1 MVVRL
6 QSSLGNNVKQVDADD
21 FNINNLYLAKIT
33 KVNYKYQTVE
43 FQTKNTYAG
52 QVKGSDGKYSAP
64 IPKSFI
70 GKTPEGVY
78 FGEVPLIT
86 PGSTALVG
94 FINGEGSRPIVLNV
108 YGDSDVNKLITP
120 TPIDSGDFS
129 NEDIF
134 RYGSAMYKLYPSLTY
149 DFIDGEGTVIKTFN
163 GKSFFTINS
172 NEDEQEQATD
182 FYTGTSY
189 GDLYPSHDRRGDLV
203 EPRNQRAPKML
214 FKHQGDIGEDNHITT
229 IFIGEDGTYRVSN
242 MDTEKQKRTTQEIS
256 NNNYRVKHEGDSL
269 LLDEGQVWVEYGI
282 DSETNS
288 FYIKNDNNKFEF
300 TDKGILVNERPILD
314 ALDDSIQNSSKE
326 LEEIKKQIEDIDNML
341 STVGKENIEELI
353 KDTKNAIE
361 VSKKATDDVN
371 LMNTRISD
379 VSSRAEGIIQQFQD
393 FRDKTYKEFY
403 EDASKVINSYNQE
416 FEPLKNDVT
425 TIKKKIN
432 SYDTNDLPD
441 IYERLNTIESKSFNT
456 DSSEE
461 SSHEERISNL
471 ENNYTTIN
479 STVDYI
485 DKLSRSLNDKK
496 IPSLEDRIYTLEKGS
511 NNSSNAISFFNSL
524 GYKGSINELLG
535 FIENDKLISKDID
548 IEFKRNS
555 TESYKGRDY
564 GVDEPIYDLNGL
576 LIRSTKSETATIKLD
591 KYINTEATCYFTFES
606 SNRRMSRQV
615 LLEMSTLKFGID
627 EDFNFYVDVNG
638 KTFTYNT
645 SWNPASWK
653 SYDIVLKWSNNS
665 NTVTLFVNN
674 SNSGFLDFG
683 GYKMPDTKEIK
694 LNTEFDGAVKEIY
707 VYDKYIKDRYI

>member
-43 FQTKNTYAG
+43 FQTRNTYAG

-94 FINGEGSRPIVLNV
+94 FVNGEGSRPIVLNV

-120 TPIDSGDFS
+120 VPIDSGDFS
-129 NEDIF
+129 NEEIF

-172 NEDEQEQATD
+172 NEDEQSQATD

-189 GDLYPSHDRRGDLV
+189 GDLYPSHDRKGDLV

-214 FKHQGDIGEDNHITT
+214 LKHQGEDNHITT
-229 IFIGEDGTYRVSN
+229 VFINEDGTYRVSY

-314 ALDDSIQNSSKE
+314 ALDDSIQNSSEE
-326 LEEIKKQIEDIDNML
+326 LKDIKKQLEEIDNML

-353 KDTKNAIE
+353 RDTKNAIE

-393 FRDKTYKEFY
+393 FRDKTYREFY
-403 EDASKVINSYNQE
+403 EDASRVINSYNQD
-416 FEPLKNDVT
+416 FIPLKNDVNYLKNKVNTYDNT
-425 TIKKKIN
+425 TLPEIKDRVKKLEDKPIEN
-432 SYDTNDLPD
+432 ASKISFKDY
-441 IYERLNTIESKSFNT
+441 LNTIGF
-456 DSSEE
+456 
-461 SSHEERISNL
+461 
-471 ENNYTTIN
+471 
-479 STVDYI
+479 
-485 DKLSRSLNDKK
+485 
-496 IPSLEDRIYTLEKGS
+496 KGS
-511 NNSSNAISFFNSL
+511 E
-524 GYKGSINELLG
+524 NELLG
-535 FIENDKLISKDID
+535 FIERDKLQVSTLD
-548 IEFKRNS
+548 IEFKRSN
-555 TESYKGRDY
+555 EEEYKGRNY
-564 GVDEPIYDLNGL
+564 KEDEPIYDFNGL
-576 LIRSTKSETATIKLD
+576 LVRSSKNESAIVNLD
-591 KYINTEATCYFTFES
+591 KDISTEGTCYLTIQPL
-606 SNRRMSRQV
+606 NV
-615 LLEMSTLKFGID
+615 NVKDYTLLEMSSLKLGID
-627 EDFNFYVDVNG
+627 SNYNFYIEVNNNIITH
-638 KTFTYNT
+638 KNLTVNNKDTYN
-645 SWNPASWK
+645 
-653 SYDIVLKWSNNS
+653 IIIKWSNYS
-665 NTVTLFVNN
+665 NTATLFINN
-674 SNSGFLDFG
+674 KNIGFIDFS
-683 GYKMPDTKEIK
+683 GYKIPSSNNIK
-694 LNTEFDGAVKEIY
+694 LNTNFDSSIKQLNIF
-707 VYDKYIKDRYI
+707 DKYIKNKYI